1 MSTSPLY
8 CDNKLDILD
17 TFQRSSS
24 STTATSAAVTQSMTS
39 AGGVQ
44 YTTSAAAG
52 GSMGSSGGGG
62 TIQEVAA
69 RLNGGG
75 GTSKSDVNAG
85 RSLRMYIDTYTC
97 VYTLSRGC
105 VVFFIFILAHFTRIR
120 RHIYIMHILH
130 MHMCY
135 IQTI

>member
-1 MSTSPLY
+1 MHHHAVPFTMSTSSLY

-24 STTATSAAVTQSMTS
+24 SATSAAATQSSVSQSMTS
-39 AGGVQ
+39 VGGTQ

-52 GSMGSSGGGG
+52 GSVSKGSGSSGGG

-75 GTSKSDVNAG
+75 KSDVNAG
-85 RSLRMYIDTYTC
+85 RSICMYIHVCILCRSCVVWIYRLYTC
-97 VYTLSRGC
+97 S
-105 VVFFIFILAHFTRIR
+105 
-120 RHIYIMHILH
+120 
-130 MHMCY
+130 
-135 IQTI
+135 